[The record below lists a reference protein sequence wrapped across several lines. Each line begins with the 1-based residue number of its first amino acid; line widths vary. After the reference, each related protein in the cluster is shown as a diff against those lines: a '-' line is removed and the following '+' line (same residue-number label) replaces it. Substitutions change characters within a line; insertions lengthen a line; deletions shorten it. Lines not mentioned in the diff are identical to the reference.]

1 MIKYDEK
8 PHIVIVH
15 TAGNDIG
22 SVSTKTICSKVR
34 EFFEWLYKL
43 MPETKLVWSQILTW
57 LKWQYSE
64 NLYAMDRSRN
74 SQYFGCFLFNQVF
87 RVLYKIPWYKGWA
100 KLILGRWCPFIPNRK
115 LCVPQYNSRW
125 NWIHYS
131 ELEKFSYIP
140 WCIHVHAV
148 QPCIILTICI

>member
-64 NLYAMDRSRN
+64 NL
-74 SQYFGCFLFNQVF
+74 
-87 RVLYKIPWYKGWA
+87 
-100 KLILGRWCPFIPNRK
+100 
-115 LCVPQYNSRW
+115 
-125 NWIHYS
+125 
-131 ELEKFSYIP
+131 
-140 WCIHVHAV
+140 
-148 QPCIILTICI
+148 